1 MEKWYWWCWEIFKYS
16 PYGALLGVS
25 LSLYLLSDISIL
37 DISNWDTSKVT
48 DMRLMFYDC
57 TNLTTII
64 GIIDMKSCD
73 YYDMFTNCDKLT
85 GVKLKNVPSGFNAS
99 EAGLKAG
106 QYTIVS

>member
-1 MEKWYWWCWEIFKYS
+1 MYRS
-16 PYGALLGVS
+16 LTTLDVS
-25 LSLYLLSDISIL
+25 NFNTSNVTDMYYMFCNCSKLTTL
-37 DISNWDTSKVT
+37 DVSNWDTSKVT

-57 TNLTTII
+57 TNLTTIT
-64 GIIDMKSCD
+64 GIIDMKSCN

-85 GVKLKNVPSGFNAS
+85 GVKLKNVPKDFNAS